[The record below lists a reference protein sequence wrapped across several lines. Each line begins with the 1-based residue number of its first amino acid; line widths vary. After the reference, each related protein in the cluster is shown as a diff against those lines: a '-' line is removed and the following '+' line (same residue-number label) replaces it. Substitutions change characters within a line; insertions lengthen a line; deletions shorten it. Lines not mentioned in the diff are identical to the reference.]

1 MASRPGH
8 ALDQPRTGR
17 PVVRILANLAA
28 GVLALIGV
36 LGFVPGVTTGLAD
49 LNLVGAGS
57 DARLFGVFQ
66 VSVLLNA
73 LHLLIGAVGLV
84 MARTDRGARLFL
96 VGGGLALLLLWL
108 VGLVTDDQ
116 RSTNFLPA
124 NQAGNWLHLLLGTAL
139 LAVGLRAGTAPP
151 AR

>member
-1 MASRPGH
+1 MASRPGS

-17 PVVRILANLAA
+17 PVVRLLANLAA
-28 GVLALIGV
+28 GAVTLIGV
-36 LGFVPGVTTGLAD
+36 LGFVPGVTSDLAD
-49 LNLVGAGS
+49 LELVGAGS
-57 DARLFGVFQ
+57 GARLFGVIQ

-73 LHLLIGAVGLV
+73 VHLLIGAVGLV
-84 MARTDRGARLFL
+84 LARTDRGARAFL
-96 VGGGLALLLLWL
+96 VGAGLALLLLWI
-108 VGLVTDDQ
+108 VGLATDDQ